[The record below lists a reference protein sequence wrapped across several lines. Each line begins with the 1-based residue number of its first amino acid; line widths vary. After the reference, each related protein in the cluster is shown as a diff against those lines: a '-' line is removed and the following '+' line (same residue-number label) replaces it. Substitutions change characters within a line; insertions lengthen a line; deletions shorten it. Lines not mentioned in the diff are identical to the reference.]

1 MKRRIFVLMLMAC
14 AAAVPAIKAQV
25 AQDSAQV
32 FYRRGYSQID
42 TTLRDNRAEL
52 GRFTEAIRRA
62 AAHDAVEGIVIRSYA
77 SPDGSNRA
85 NERLAR
91 LRAEKLKMYI
101 VERTGVDGSLIEQ
114 HADGIAWGGLRAMLA
129 ASDHEWKDEA
139 IAILDTVPVFIYDE
153 NGVPVD
159 GRKKRLMDL
168 RGGRPYNYMLEVY
181 FPDLRSSVAATLFI
195 KEEKVEEMKQEEEKA
210 TPTPLPVVKEE
221 KPAPVVVPEEPAAP
235 VEEPAAADTTA
246 KKQPAPEKEEPDEE
260 KPEFT
265 PIIGIKTNLLYWA
278 TVMPDFNSYT
288 FVPNLEVEWFFAK
301 RWSLTALG
309 NFALWDYNGGDWF
322 GVSSWSIEPRWWIW
336 GDSKFR
342 WIYLGVYGQVG
353 DYDVQNDRV
362 DRDGNTGKMWGAGLS
377 VGAVIPFTKH
387 WGCEIGIRAGYRNAI
402 VRAYSYEAPDYF
414 LDYQTTDNHWG
425 VTGIKAS
432 IYYRIGKKNK

>member
-1 MKRRIFVLMLMAC
+1 MKKSIFLLMAC
-14 AAAVPAIKAQV
+14 ALTALAVQAQV
-25 AQDSAQV
+25 AQDSAKV
-32 FYRRGYSQID
+32 YYRRGYSQVD
-42 TTLRDNRAEL
+42 PALRNNRAEL
-52 GRFTEAIRRA
+52 DRFTEAIKRA

-77 SPDGSNRA
+77 SPDGTNRA

-91 LRAEKLKMYI
+91 LRAENLKKYI
-101 VERTGVDGSLIEQ
+101 VEATGVDGSLIEQ
-114 HADGIAWGGLRAMLA
+114 HPDGIAWDGLRAMLE
-129 ASDHEWKDEA
+129 ASDLEWKEEA

-153 NGVPVD
+153 RGIPID
-159 GRKKRLMDL
+159 GRNKRLMDL

-195 KEEKVEEMKQEEEKA
+195 KEEKAEELKEEEKA
-210 TPTPLPVVKEE
+210 TPAPTPAVTEE
-221 KPAPVVVPEEPAAP
+221 KPVSTVEEEITPEPEETA
-235 VEEPAAADTTA
+235 EADTTA
-246 KKQPAPEKEEPDEE
+246 KPLPVPEEEEEEEE
-260 KPEFT
+260 KPDFT

-278 TVMPDFNSYT
+278 TIMPDFHSYT
-288 FVPNLEVEWFFAK
+288 FVPNLEVEWYFAK
-301 RWSLTALG
+301 RWSLSAQG

-377 VGAVIPFTKH
+377 VGAVIPFTQR

-432 IYYRIGKKNK
+432 IYYRIGKNNNK